1 MRVVSL
7 LLGPAL
13 VFAAC
18 GGAANVGESADS
30 AAPDASEAA
39 DAAPAGGE
47 AGQPTGE
54 LPSSLAS
61 FFGYGDDFDPA
72 LEQAR
77 YERQE
82 LEAQQLIRQC
92 MAQQGWEYT
101 PFVPDFGEE
110 VFFGPGDDLSR
121 EEWVA
126 QYGFGISTT
135 FTEQF
140 DQDFSVEEN
149 LDPTDDPNF
158 IYRDSLTPAEQI
170 AYDRALY
177 GSFDFD
183 ESDIEYGEDG
193 NPIFP
198 EFEPSGCFDEAYGE
212 LFGGFGGEGGEIEV
226 VYEELGPLYEELF
239 QRIEADPRVVEL
251 KGAWSGCMGEAGY
264 TFAGQDDM
272 YMSIEERMSGFYE
285 LAYGTF
291 DEQEFAESADEVAV
305 TIVEFSES
313 GAPSLTPEQ
322 EADLA
327 DLNDYEIAVAT
338 ADLECSAGYEDVYQR
353 VSQDYEADF
362 IEANIGLLTQVR
374 ELEGR

>member
-149 LDPTDDPNF
+149 FDPTDDPNF

-183 ESDIEYGEDG
+183 ESDIEYDEDG

-291 DEQEFAESADEVAV
+291 DEQGFAESAGGVAV